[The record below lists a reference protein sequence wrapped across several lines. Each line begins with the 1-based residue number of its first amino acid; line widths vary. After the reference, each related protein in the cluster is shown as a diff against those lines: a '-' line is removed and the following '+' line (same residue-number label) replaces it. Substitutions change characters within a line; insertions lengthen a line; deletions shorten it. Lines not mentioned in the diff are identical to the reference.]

1 MSIPTHLISG
11 FLGAGKTTTL
21 LHLLRELKAR
31 GERCAVLVNEF
42 GALGV
47 DGAVLAEAPSLAVK
61 EIADG
66 CICCTLAGRLAEGL
80 LELADRVR
88 PERVFIEPTGLA
100 RPEELRRLLAQEEL
114 ANRFTLRPVL
124 TVVDPLTFLK
134 LRGRKMGFYDAQVAE
149 AGVIVANKLDRV
161 GPESLADFRTAL
173 AAANPGARMIE
184 TQFGR
189 VPLDVLESMPQ
200 PVSKAANAAQNHAH
214 APGEALS
221 IQFDS
226 EASFDAKRLREVF
239 ATLAEGML
247 GVEAWRAKGIF
258 RTPEGWLLLQLSAS
272 GVDASMLQSNQAGS
286 RCDVLAE
293 YIPADA
299 RNRMEAALE
308 NCVMK
313 GSKRS

>member
-1 MSIPTHLISG
+1 MSIPTHLIAG

-42 GALGV
+42 GALGI

-66 CICCTLAGRLAEGL
+66 CVCCTLAGRLAEGL

-100 RPEELRRLLAQEEL
+100 RPEEIRRLLTQEEF
-114 ANRFTLRPVL
+114 ANHFVLRPVL

-134 LRGRKMGFYDAQVAE
+134 LRGRKMSFYDAQVAE

-161 GPESLADFRTAL
+161 GPESLAEFRAAL
-173 AAANPGARMIE
+173 AAANPGARTVE

-189 VPLDVLESMPQ
+189 VPLDVLESTPR
-200 PVSKAANAAQNHAH
+200 PVSPTADPTYSHAH
-214 APGEALS
+214 APGEAYS
-221 IQFDS
+221 VQFGG
-226 EASFDAKRLREVF
+226 EASFDAQRLREVF
-239 ATLAEGML
+239 ANLAEGSL
-247 GVEAWRAKGIF
+247 GVAAWRAKGIF

-272 GVDASMLQSNQAGS
+272 GVDASMLQSTQTCS

-293 YIPADA
+293 RIPADA
-299 RNRMEAALE
+299 RNRMETALE
-308 NCVMK
+308 NCAMK
-313 GSKRS
+313 GLKRS